1 MTPIELLVTPGNA
14 ALATRFILNMD
25 KNAIEEKY
33 QTLGIKAIFD
43 FEETKYCYRNHYGV
57 SLAEKVINL
66 SKILKDE
73 AKQQLAD
80 FLTTT
85 QLIK

>member
-1 MTPIELLVTPGNA
+1 MNIESLVTPDNA

-33 QTLGIKAIFD
+33 QTLGIETVFD
-43 FEETKYCYRNHYGV
+43 FEETKHCYRNHHGV
-57 SLAEKVINL
+57 SLAEKVVNL

-80 FLTTT
+80 FLTMT